1 RDLPDPDKRVGD
13 RISKLKKN
21 EVGSHRILSLTQNGK
36 SVNVEVTGT
45 VAKVQLAEPIQPG
58 ASATFEMT
66 FESQVPVQIR
76 RSGRNNKEGIDYTMT
91 QWYPKMA
98 EYDTDGW
105 HPDQYVGREF
115 YAPYGT
121 FDVTINIHKDFT
133 LGGTGVLI
141 NAEELGYGYF
151 DGKVKKQK
159 SKMRS
164 WNFKAENVHD
174 FAWAADK
181 DYTHRSFQVENG
193 PMVHLLYS
201 EKTANVKNWDQLD
214 EYVIKYFQFMEE
226 KFGKYPYPQFSII
239 QGGDGGME
247 YPMCTMM
254 LGGGKSLK
262 GLVGLFVHEATHNWY
277 YGILGSNE
285 NRYPWMD
292 EGFTSFAEEEY
303 MNAHFNKEKKVNPH
317 TGAYGSYLYLNAV
330 GDTTPGLREPMNI
343 AGDFFNTNKMYSF
356 TAYPFGQ
363 LFVNQVRYIVGEEAF
378 WNGMKTYFDTWK
390 FKHPDYHDFIRIMEV
405 ESDME
410 LDWFPQM
417 WLNTTRKIDYGIKEV
432 VHTGTE
438 GKLILE
444 KKGDFMMP
452 VDVYI
457 SLKNGDVIGYTIP
470 LVLQY
475 GWKEDFGALPA
486 WPWTNRTYEWD
497 LPYPVDQIE
506 TIAID
511 PMRMMCDTDLEN
523 NTWEA
528 K

>member
-1 RDLPDPDKRVGD
+1 MKKIIALALLAFAGSSLAQNGYWQQDVAYTMNIDFDHENHQFKGSQTLVYTNNSPDVLHKVYYHLYFNAFQPGSMMDERSRDLPDPDKRVGD

-21 EVGSHRILSLTQNGK
+21 EVGSHRILSLTQNRK
-36 SVNVEVTGT
+36 SVNVEVIGT

-58 ASATFEMT
+58 ATATFEMT

-214 EYVIKYFQFMEE
+214 EYVIKYFQ
-226 KFGKYPYPQFSII
+226 
-239 QGGDGGME
+239 
-247 YPMCTMM
+247 
-254 LGGGKSLK
+254 
-262 GLVGLFVHEATHNWY
+262 
-277 YGILGSNE
+277 
-285 NRYPWMD
+285 
-292 EGFTSFAEEEY
+292 
-303 MNAHFNKEKKVNPH
+303 
-317 TGAYGSYLYLNAV
+317 
-330 GDTTPGLREPMNI
+330 
-343 AGDFFNTNKMYSF
+343 
-356 TAYPFGQ
+356 
-363 LFVNQVRYIVGEEAF
+363 
-378 WNGMKTYFDTWK
+378 
-390 FKHPDYHDFIRIMEV
+390 
-405 ESDME
+405 
-410 LDWFPQM
+410 
-417 WLNTTRKIDYGIKEV
+417 
-432 VHTGTE
+432 
-438 GKLILE
+438 
-444 KKGDFMMP
+444 
-452 VDVYI
+452 
-457 SLKNGDVIGYTIP
+457 
-470 LVLQY
+470 
-475 GWKEDFGALPA
+475 
-486 WPWTNRTYEWD
+486 
-497 LPYPVDQIE
+497 
-506 TIAID
+506 
-511 PMRMMCDTDLEN
+511 
-523 NTWEA
+523 
-528 K
+528 